1 MSKLYELKFDSL
13 WRAFR
18 GQGGIFW
25 LASFYLFLEYV
36 RPQSIYPWLQIIPWA
51 QITIIIMGM
60 RFLVENKEPIVSSV
74 ANKLLVAFVLVVIA
88 SSYFAI
94 WPEESWADID
104 VMLSWFVIYFLLV
117 NIINTEERFILF
129 FVFFLLFSFK
139 MSQHGFRTW
148 MGRGFSFAGWGA
160 SGAPGWFQNSGE
172 FGVQMCIFVPMAFT
186 FYLGLRK
193 NWGRIKKAFFLILPI
208 TGVGAIIAS
217 SSRGAVLGFAA
228 VCLSFAINTKQRFRS
243 LILVVIVLVGGI
255 LVAPQGFIDRF
266 ETIGTDVTSRQRI
279 AYWHAGRDVI
289 SEYPW
294 LGVGYSNWQTYYLTN
309 IYEFETAGELHRA
322 EKIHNIFL
330 QLGTELG
337 YVGLTIYLLMI
348 MSAFNI
354 NRATRRVAARAG
366 NNFYHWIS
374 IGLDSALVGYLV
386 SGLFLSI
393 VYYPFF
399 WINLVFVVSLNNIAK
414 QEDKKKNVD
423 QQTKPKQQYEI

>member
-18 GQGGIFW
+18 DQGGIFW

-51 QITIIIMGM
+51 QITIIIIGM

-74 ANKLLVAFVLVVIA
+74 ANKLLVIFVLVVIA

-94 WPEESWADID
+94 WPEKSWENIN

-117 NIINTEERFILF
+117 NIINSEERFILF

-148 MGRGFSFAGWGA
+148 MGRGFSFEGWGA

-217 SSRGAVLGFAA
+217 SSRGAVIGFAA

-266 ETIGTDVTSRQRI
+266 DTIGTDITSRQRI
-279 AYWHAGRDVI
+279 TYWAAGKDVI
-289 SEYPW
+289 SDYPW
-294 LGVGYSNWQTYYLTN
+294 LGVGYSNWQTYYSTN
-309 IYEFETAGELHRA
+309 IYRFKTAEGLHRTQ
-322 EKIHNIFL
+322 KIHNIFL

-337 YVGLTIYLLMI
+337 IVGLTIYLLMMI
-348 MSAFNI
+348 SAFNI
-354 NRATRRVAARAG
+354 NRATRRIAARTG
-366 NNFYHWIS
+366 NIFFHWIS
-374 IGLDSALVGYLV
+374 IGLDSALTGYLV
-386 SGLFLSI
+386 SGLFVSI

-399 WINLVFVVSLNNIAK
+399 WINLIFVVSLNNIAK

-423 QQTKPKQQYEI
+423 QRVKSRQQYEI